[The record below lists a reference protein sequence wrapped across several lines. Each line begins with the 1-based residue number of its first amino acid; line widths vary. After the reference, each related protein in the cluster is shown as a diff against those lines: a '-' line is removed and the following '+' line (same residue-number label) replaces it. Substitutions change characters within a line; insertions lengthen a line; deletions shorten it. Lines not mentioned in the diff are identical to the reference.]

1 MNNDNLNFDNVGKT
15 KPTQSTSFQI
25 AKMAMWL
32 GIGLAVLWAG
42 YTGVKKFSPELL
54 SKTESVAV
62 QTPIQVPATATPV
75 VTPTAQVDT
84 IVKPTTSVASIPNGT
99 GVKICRGPD
108 TGAFIQVFQD
118 LNAVDPTLNLNGIKT
133 TGAVE
138 NMELLLNGTC
148 DFALVDPDDRARRLN
163 MDPVT
168 AQAAKKARTVIALYD
183 GEVNMIGVDSNL
195 QKYSQFTD
203 STRFGVSGGAVATF
217 QTIQDLTGMKF
228 SNITTYAT
236 TDQQKTALKNGEIDV
251 IIANGAYEQPWIKS
265 ISIPGAHMIQFDRFA
280 AVSNVMFTGPKGGY
294 FGKRTPKYASLGNTA
309 VEVLS
314 TRTVIAT
321 TDEAQKNPENQLKA
335 QAIFSAIKKH
345 IYTLQGNENGKFHDS
360 WKRIATMNDPGGMP
374 WAKIENK

>member
-1 MNNDNLNFDNVGKT
+1 
-15 KPTQSTSFQI
+15 
-25 AKMAMWL
+25 
-32 GIGLAVLWAG
+32 
-42 YTGVKKFSPELL
+42 
-54 SKTESVAV
+54 
-62 QTPIQVPATATPV
+62 
-75 VTPTAQVDT
+75 
-84 IVKPTTSVASIPNGT
+84 
-99 GVKICRGPD
+99 
-108 TGAFIQVFQD
+108 
-118 LNAVDPTLNLNGIKT
+118 
-133 TGAVE
+133 
-138 NMELLLNGTC
+138 MELLLNGTC